1 MYCSILK
8 NNPLRLY
15 DVTMRHGLQ
24 SISKIYSSQEK
35 LQMIENIIIKK
46 KPDAIEIGSF
56 VSPKLIPQ
64 LANSLELFREAN
76 SVMYTNKPLDIFVVT
91 PTIKSVE
98 LAAKHDVLNYSF
110 VTSLSNPYQQK
121 INNKTIHETKEDI
134 THMINTIDNSCDE
147 KKIKLYV
154 SCFSYCPIIG
164 KLNNDM
170 IVNEVVTYYHKYN
183 TIHDICLTDTCGSL
197 QFNDFKY
204 IVDRLDEN
212 NVEFNRFSL
221 HLQKQY
227 NHQNIK
233 NIICY
238 AMKIGISS
246 FNVSNISSIDLSN
259 MSNTSNMSNMST
271 YEMVGNIEYD
281 NIYECL

>member
-1 MYCSILK
+1 
-8 NNPLRLY
+8 
-15 DVTMRHGLQ
+15 
-24 SISKIYSSQEK
+24 
-35 LQMIENIIIKK
+35 
-46 KPDAIEIGSF
+46 
-56 VSPKLIPQ
+56 
-64 LANSLELFREAN
+64 
-76 SVMYTNKPLDIFVVT
+76 
-91 PTIKSVE
+91 
-98 LAAKHDVLNYSF
+98 
-110 VTSLSNPYQQK
+110 
-121 INNKTIHETKEDI
+121 
-134 THMINTIDNSCDE
+134 MINTIDNSCDE

-170 IVNEVVTYYHKYN
+170 IVNEVVNYYHKYN

-204 IVDRLDEN
+204 IIDRLDKN

-238 AMKIGISS
+238 AMKTGISS
-246 FNVSNISSIDLSN
+246 FNVSNISSIDLP
-259 MSNTSNMSNMST
+259 NMST

-281 NIYECL
+281 NIYECLLEHLLLFWTYTRALFLYFFTSGHALFVFFVSSSNVFGVFFRNT